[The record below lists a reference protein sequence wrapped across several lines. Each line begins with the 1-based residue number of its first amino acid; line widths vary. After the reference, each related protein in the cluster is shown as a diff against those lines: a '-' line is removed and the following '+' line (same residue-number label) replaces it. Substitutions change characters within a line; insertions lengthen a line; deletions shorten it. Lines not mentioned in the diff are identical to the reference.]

1 MVEVEYYK
9 TCRGFSGVCR
19 RGGTSGLAAAG
30 AAAAEAAVASAV
42 GSVRATVAVAVAP
55 PEGGALRAGLGSFAA
70 ICLAMKS
77 GTLTPPL
84 EDSSACL
91 SARA

>member
-1 MVEVEYYK
+1 MAPV
-9 TCRGFSGVCR
+9 
-19 RGGTSGLAAAG
+19 G
-30 AAAAEAAVASAV
+30 AAAAEAAGASAV
-42 GSVRATVAVAVAP
+42 GRVRTTVAVAVAVAP

-91 SARA
+91 SAEA